1 MEEKKYLKWYNKIGY
16 GSGDIA
22 GNVVYA
28 FLTSFMM
35 VYLTDSV
42 GLAAGVVG
50 TLIAV
55 SKLFDGFT
63 DIFFGSMIDK
73 THSKMGKAKPWM
85 LYGYIGCAITLVCCF
100 AVPVSLET
108 TAKYAWF
115 FISYTLLNGVFYTA
129 NNIAYR
135 IEVKGLLAK
144 SKEEIDKCCKGE
156 YFMQLKYVDTKEEII
171 AINKKSKHIEPHLH
185 NALEIVCVTSGTLEL
200 GVGQELYHMEK
211 GDIGFVFPN
220 VIHHYQV
227 LTPGVNTVTYLIASP
242 FTIAKF
248 ADIMQSMAP
257 EYPIIKAEKVEPEV
271 YRVINA
277 ILETEQSDITVA
289 QAYLQI
295 VLARCIG
302 KLNLVEKSNVGSNDL
317 IYQTVSY
324 ISANFKKKFSLEEM
338 AKDLGVSKY
347 ILSRLFSKTFHRNFN
362 QYLND
367 ARLNYACH
375 RLENTSDSITNISL
389 DSGFESQRT
398 FNRVFKERYKIS
410 PSDYRSTCVKEMFA

>member
-1 MEEKKYLKWYNKIGY
+1 
-16 GSGDIA
+16 
-22 GNVVYA
+22 
-28 FLTSFMM
+28 
-35 VYLTDSV
+35 
-42 GLAAGVVG
+42 
-50 TLIAV
+50 
-55 SKLFDGFT
+55 
-63 DIFFGSMIDK
+63 
-73 THSKMGKAKPWM
+73 
-85 LYGYIGCAITLVCCF
+85 
-100 AVPVSLET
+100 
-108 TAKYAWF
+108 
-115 FISYTLLNGVFYTA
+115 
-129 NNIAYR
+129 
-135 IEVKGLLAK
+135 
-144 SKEEIDKCCKGE
+144 
-156 YFMQLKYVDTKEEII
+156 MQLKYVDTKEEII
-171 AINKKSKHIEPHLH
+171 AVNKKSKHIEPHLH

-227 LTPGVNTVTYLIASP
+227 LTPA
-242 FTIAKF
+242 
-248 ADIMQSMAP
+248 

-295 VLARCIG
+295 VFARCIG
-302 KLNLVEKSNVGSNDL
+302 KLNLVEKSHVGSKDL

-324 ISANFKKKFSLEEM
+324 ISANFKKKLSLEEM

-347 ILSRLFSKTFHRNFN
+347 VLSRLFSKIFHRNFN

-375 RLENTSDSITNISL
+375 RLENTSDSITNICL

-410 PSDYRSTCVKEMFA
+410 PSDYRSTCVKDMQS

>member
-1 MEEKKYLKWYNKIGY
+1 
-16 GSGDIA
+16 
-22 GNVVYA
+22 
-28 FLTSFMM
+28 
-35 VYLTDSV
+35 
-42 GLAAGVVG
+42 
-50 TLIAV
+50 
-55 SKLFDGFT
+55 
-63 DIFFGSMIDK
+63 
-73 THSKMGKAKPWM
+73 
-85 LYGYIGCAITLVCCF
+85 
-100 AVPVSLET
+100 
-108 TAKYAWF
+108 
-115 FISYTLLNGVFYTA
+115 
-129 NNIAYR
+129 
-135 IEVKGLLAK
+135 
-144 SKEEIDKCCKGE
+144 
-156 YFMQLKYVDTKEEII
+156 
-171 AINKKSKHIEPHLH
+171 
-185 NALEIVCVTSGTLEL
+185 
-200 GVGQELYHMEK
+200 MEK
-211 GDIGFVFPN
+211 GDIGFVFPD

-227 LTPGVNTVTYLIASP
+227 LTPGVNKATYLIASP

-257 EYPIIKAEKVEPEV
+257 EYPVIKAEKVEPEV

-347 ILSRLFSKTFHRNFN
+347 VLSRLFSKTFHRNFN

-375 RLENTSDSITNISL
+375 RLENTSDSITNICL

-398 FNRVFKERYKIS
+398 FNRTFKERYKIS
-410 PSDYRSTCVKEMFA
+410 PSDDRIGEAVVQRLTEGKRLKDEKADDPGDQIKQTLILIDPFLKRSSCAGGRITFFHPKSSFYRI

>member
-1 MEEKKYLKWYNKIGY
+1 MCNEW
-16 GSGDIA
+16 DIRA
-22 GNVVYA
+22 WCR
-28 FLTSFMM
+28 T
-35 VYLTDSV
+35 
-42 GLAAGVVG
+42 G
-50 TLIAV
+50 TL
-55 SKLFDGFT
+55 
-63 DIFFGSMIDK
+63 
-73 THSKMGKAKPWM
+73 P
-85 LYGYIGCAITLVCCF
+85 YG
-100 AVPVSLET
+100 
-108 TAKYAWF
+108 
-115 FISYTLLNGVFYTA
+115 
-129 NNIAYR
+129 
-135 IEVKGLLAK
+135 
-144 SKEEIDKCCKGE
+144 
-156 YFMQLKYVDTKEEII
+156 
-171 AINKKSKHIEPHLH
+171 
-185 NALEIVCVTSGTLEL
+185 
-200 GVGQELYHMEK
+200 K

-257 EYPIIKAEKVEPEV
+257 EYPIITAEKVESEV

-295 VLARCIG
+295 VFARCIG
-302 KLNLVEKSNVGSNDL
+302 KLNLVEKSHVGSKDL

-324 ISANFKKKFSLEEM
+324 ISANFKKKLSLEEM

-347 ILSRLFSKTFHRNFN
+347 VLSRLFSKIFHRNFN

-375 RLENTSDSITNISL
+375 RLENTSDSITNICL

-410 PSDYRSTCVKEMFA
+410 PSDYRSTCVKDMQS

>member
-1 MEEKKYLKWYNKIGY
+1 
-16 GSGDIA
+16 
-22 GNVVYA
+22 
-28 FLTSFMM
+28 
-35 VYLTDSV
+35 
-42 GLAAGVVG
+42 
-50 TLIAV
+50 
-55 SKLFDGFT
+55 
-63 DIFFGSMIDK
+63 
-73 THSKMGKAKPWM
+73 
-85 LYGYIGCAITLVCCF
+85 
-100 AVPVSLET
+100 
-108 TAKYAWF
+108 
-115 FISYTLLNGVFYTA
+115 
-129 NNIAYR
+129 
-135 IEVKGLLAK
+135 
-144 SKEEIDKCCKGE
+144 
-156 YFMQLKYVDTKEEII
+156 MQLKYVDTKEEII
-171 AINKKSKHIEPHLH
+171 AINRKSKHIEPHLH
-185 NALEIVCVTSGTLEL
+185 NALEIVCVTSGALEL

-211 GDIGFVFPN
+211 GD
-220 VIHHYQV
+220 
-227 LTPGVNTVTYLIASP
+227 
-242 FTIAKF
+242 IAKF

-347 ILSRLFSKTFHRNFN
+347 VLSRLFSKTFHRNFN

-375 RLENTSDSITNISL
+375 RLENTSDSITNICL

-410 PSDYRSTCVKEMFA
+410 PSDYRSICVKEMLS